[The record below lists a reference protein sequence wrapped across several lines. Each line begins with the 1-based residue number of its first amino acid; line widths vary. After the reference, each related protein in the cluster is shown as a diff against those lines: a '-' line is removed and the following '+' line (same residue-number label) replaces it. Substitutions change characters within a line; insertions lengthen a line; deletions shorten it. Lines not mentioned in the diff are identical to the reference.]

1 MSGERYAMST
11 QDTAPDHR
19 AAGHTIE
26 VAGQNLHFCQVVIHD
41 ATPTG
46 AQIGRA
52 AGFTPAQQAV
62 VLQFLPDGGLEDI
75 APSQIADLSAGNQF
89 IVVETDRLFFL
100 TINGERFEW
109 PSRMISGAVV
119 RKLGKVQPED
129 ELLLTRVDEPDCMI
143 APRDLV
149 DLGKGGIEAFVTRK
163 PSWKLSVQGVVL
175 TLHRP
180 TIVVKQA
187 LLDAGFDPTKG
198 WQIFLIVKGEPKRVV
213 DLDFTVDLRTPG
225 IEKLRLTP
233 TGVHNGEAAATPRR
247 HFELLEV
254 DERHLNSL
262 GVFWETVVDGASR
275 WLLIRNYQVPPGY
288 LPQMVT
294 LALLIP
300 PTYPTAQIDMFYT
313 SPKLALTTG
322 RPIDRTQV
330 AATICGTPFNG
341 WSRHRGPPT
350 PWNPATDNVIT
361 HLALVESAIAKEV
374 GQ

>member
-1 MSGERYAMST
+1 MSIQEA
-11 QDTAPDHR
+11 APDHR
-19 AAGHTIE
+19 AAGQTIE
-26 VAGQNLHFCQVVIHD
+26 VAGENLEFRQVVIHD
-41 ATPTG
+41 STPTG
-46 AQIGRA
+46 AQISRA
-52 AGFTPAQQAV
+52 AGFAPAQQAV

-75 APSQIADLSAGNQF
+75 APSQIVNLSAGNQF

-109 PSRMISGAVV
+109 PSRMISGAVI
-119 RKLGKVQPED
+119 RKLGKVPPED
-129 ELLLTRVDEPDCMI
+129 ELLLTRVDEPDRVI

-149 DLGKGGIEAFVTRK
+149 DLGKGGIEAFVSRK
-163 PSWKLSVQGVVL
+163 PSWKLNVQGVVL
-175 TLHRP
+175 TLHQP

-198 WQIFLIVKGEPKRVV
+198 WQIFLIVKGEPKRAVG
-213 DLDFTVDLRTPG
+213 LDYTVDLRTPG

-233 TGVHNGEAAATPRR
+233 TGVHNGEAAAKPRR
-247 HFELLEV
+247 HFDLLEV
-254 DERHLNSL
+254 DEKHLDAL
-262 GVFWETVVDGASR
+262 GVFWETVIDGTSR
-275 WLLIRNYQVPPGY
+275 WLLIHNYQVPPGY
-288 LPQMVT
+288 TPRMVM

-313 SPKLALTTG
+313 SPKLNLTSG

-330 AATICGTPFNG
+330 AATIFGTPFNG
-341 WSRHRGPPT
+341 WSRHRGPPA

>member
-1 MSGERYAMST
+1 MSIQE
-11 QDTAPDHR
+11 TAPDHR
-19 AAGHTIE
+19 AAGQTIE
-26 VAGQNLHFCQVVIHD
+26 VAGENLEFRQVVIHD
-41 ATPTG
+41 AAPTG
-46 AQIGRA
+46 AQISRA

-62 VLQFLPDGGLEDI
+62 VLQFLPDGDLEDI
-75 APSQIADLSAGNQF
+75 APSQVVDLNAGRQF

-109 PSRMISGAVV
+109 PSRMISGAAV
-119 RKLGKVQPED
+119 RKLGKVPPED
-129 ELLLTRVDEPDCMI
+129 ELLLTRIDEPDRVI

-149 DLGKGGIEAFVTRK
+149 DLGKGGVESFVSRK
-163 PSWKLSVQGVVL
+163 PSWKLNVQGVVL
-175 TLHRP
+175 TLHQP

-198 WQIFLIVKGEPKRVV
+198 WQIFLIVKGEPKRAVG
-213 DLDFTVDLRTPG
+213 LDFTVDLRTPG

-233 TGVHNGEAAATPRR
+233 TGVYNGEAAATPR
-247 HFELLEV
+247 
-254 DERHLNSL
+254 
-262 GVFWETVVDGASR
+262 ETVIDGTCR
-275 WLLIRNYQVPPGY
+275 WLLIHNYQVPPGY
-288 LPQMVT
+288 APRMMM

-313 SPKLALTTG
+313 SPKLTLTSG

-330 AATICGTPFNG
+330 AAAICGTPFNG
-341 WSRHRGPPT
+341 WSRHRGPPA

>member
-1 MSGERYAMST
+1 MTVQE
-11 QDTAPDHR
+11 TAPEYR
-19 AAGHTIE
+19 AAGQAIE
-26 VAGQNLHFCQVVIHD
+26 VADENLTFRQVLIDD

-46 AQIGRA
+46 AQISHA
-52 AGFTPAQQAV
+52 AGFTFAQQAV
-62 VLQFLPDGGLEDI
+62 VLHFLPDGDLEDI
-75 APSQIADLSAGNQF
+75 RPNQSVDLAVGRQF

-119 RKLGKVQPED
+119 RKLGKVLPGD
-129 ELLLTRVDEPDCMI
+129 ELRLTRVDEPDRVI

-149 DLGKGGIEAFVTRK
+149 DLGKGGIEAFVSRK
-163 PSWKLSVQGVVL
+163 PSWKLNVQGVVL
-175 TLHRP
+175 TLHQP

-187 LLDAGFDPTKG
+187 MLDAGFDPTKG
-198 WQIFLIVKGEPKRVV
+198 WQIFLIVKGEPKRAVG
-213 DLDFTVDLRTPG
+213 LDFTVDLRTPG

-233 TGVHNGEAAATPRR
+233 TGVHNGEAAAKPRR
-247 HFELLEV
+247 HFDLLDV
-254 DERHLNSL
+254 DEKHLDSL
-262 GVFWETVVDGASR
+262 GVFWETVIDGASR

-288 LPQMVT
+288 TPQMVT
-294 LALLIP
+294 LAFLIP

-313 SPKLALTTG
+313 SPKLVLTSG

-330 AATICGTPFNG
+330 TATICGTPFNG
-341 WSRHRGPPT
+341 WSRHRGPPA

>member
-1 MSGERYAMST
+1 MSIQE
-11 QDTAPDHR
+11 TAPDHR
-19 AAGHTIE
+19 AAGRTIE
-26 VAGQNLHFCQVVIHD
+26 VAGENFEFRQVVIHD
-41 ATPTG
+41 AAPTG
-46 AQIGRA
+46 VQISRA
-52 AGFTPAQQAV
+52 AGFTPAQQAA

-75 APSQIADLSAGNQF
+75 APSQVVDLNAGRQF

-119 RKLGKVQPED
+119 RKLGKVPPED
-129 ELLLTRVDEPDCMI
+129 ELLLIRIDEPDCAI

-149 DLGKGGIEAFVTRK
+149 DLGKGGIESFVSRK
-163 PSWKLSVQGVVL
+163 PSWKLNVQGVVL
-175 TLHRP
+175 TLHQP
-180 TIVVKQA
+180 TIIVKQA

-198 WQIFLIVKGEPKRVV
+198 WQIFLIVKGEPKRAVG
-213 DLDFTVDLRTPG
+213 LDFTVDLRTPG

-247 HFELLEV
+247 HFDLLEV
-254 DERHLNSL
+254 DEKHLDSL
-262 GVFWETVVDGASR
+262 GLFWETVIDGTCR
-275 WLLIRNYQVPPGY
+275 WLLIHNYQAPPGY
-288 LPQMVT
+288 APRMVM

-313 SPKLALTTG
+313 SPKLTLTTG

-341 WSRHRGPPT
+341 WSRHRGPPA